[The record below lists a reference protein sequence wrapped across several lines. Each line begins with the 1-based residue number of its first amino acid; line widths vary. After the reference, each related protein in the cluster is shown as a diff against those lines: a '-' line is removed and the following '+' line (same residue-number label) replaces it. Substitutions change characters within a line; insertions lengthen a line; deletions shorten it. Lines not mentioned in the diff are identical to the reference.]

1 MPHEQVMSPA
11 AQSDHAVRFEWGL
24 EGLRSLGEQCAVLV
38 VVDVLSFATAVDV
51 TTAAGAHVLP
61 LPYRDDRA
69 GDAASAAGAV
79 LAGDRGSGGYSLS
92 PASLANA
99 PTGTLIG
106 LPSPNGATLCS
117 EAAGLG
123 AVVFTGCLRN
133 AAAVAA
139 AAGSAAHNGPVGVI
153 AAGERRADGS
163 LRLAA
168 EDLIGAGAIIS
179 ALPVPVSARSVEAGM
194 AARAYEASDDFARE
208 VRECVS
214 GRELTDQGY
223 QRDVELA
230 LAWNASSTAPRLHAG
245 VFSHR

>member
-1 MPHEQVMSPA
+1 M
-11 AQSDHAVRFEWGL
+11 L
-24 EGLRSLGEQCAVLV
+24 L
-38 VVDVLSFATAVDV
+38 VVDVLSFATTVDV

-79 LAGDRGSGGYSLS
+79 LAGDRGGGGYSLS
-92 PASLANA
+92 PTSLVSA
-99 PTGTLIG
+99 PAGTLVG

-153 AAGERRADGS
+153 AAGERHTDGS
-163 LRLAA
+163 PRFAA
-168 EDLIGAGAIIS
+168 EDLLGAGAIIS
-179 ALPVPVSARSVEAGM
+179 ALPVPASARSVEANL
-194 AARAYEASDDFARE
+194 AARAYETSDDPARN

-214 GRELTDQGY
+214 GRELAEWGY
-223 QRDVELA
+223 RADVELA
-230 LAWNASSTAPRLHAG
+230 LARNASSTAPRLHAG
-245 VFSHR
+245 VFSHH

>member
-1 MPHEQVMSPA
+1 M
-11 AQSDHAVRFEWGL
+11 RFEWGTA
-24 EGLRSLGEQCAVLV
+24 GLRSLGEQCAVLL
-38 VVDVLSFATAVDV
+38 VVDVLSFATTVDV

-79 LAGDRGSGGYSLS
+79 LAGDRGGGGYSLS
-92 PASLANA
+92 PTSLVSA
-99 PTGTLIG
+99 PAGTLVG

-153 AAGERRADGS
+153 AAGERHTDGS
-163 LRLAA
+163 PRFAA
-168 EDLIGAGAIIS
+168 EDLLGAGAIIS
-179 ALPVPVSARSVEAGM
+179 ALPVPASARSVEANL
-194 AARAYEASDDFARE
+194 AARAYETSDDPARN

-214 GRELTDQGY
+214 GRELAEWGY
-223 QRDVELA
+223 RADVELA
-230 LAWNASSTAPRLHAG
+230 LARNASSTAPRLHAG
-245 VFSHR
+245 VFSHH